1 MFMNSVFSNKKMLIF
16 QFIVL
21 FSSFEYYAKHPILDT
36 ITSYIFIKRSVFL
49 EEGRGRLF
57 DWDYNY
63 YKNATVQVRN
73 AFNNI
78 LDHPNFINKQRDI
91 FENRTQPRVYK
102 DPNRYDFLEWYN
114 GNWEQKRYN
123 SYLMEVYD
131 RNIKDFPKN
140 GANVA
145 DKIYPYES
153 NMTGKRTF
161 QQNLFNRYKNRS
173 QLLEVCPTVCN

>member
-1 MFMNSVFSNKKMLIF
+1 MNSVFSNKKMLIF

-114 GNWEQKRYN
+114 GN
-123 SYLMEVYD
+123 
-131 RNIKDFPKN
+131 
-140 GANVA
+140 
-145 DKIYPYES
+145 
-153 NMTGKRTF
+153 
-161 QQNLFNRYKNRS
+161 
-173 QLLEVCPTVCN
+173 